1 MKVLW
6 EKERGGAGEVQHQR
20 QQTIL
25 HIWPFSAL
33 LYSVKDTLIYK
44 QSIVSGALCLA
55 I

>member
-1 MKVLW
+1 MG
-6 EKERGGAGEVQHQR
+6 ERARGGEVQHQR

-25 HIWPFSAL
+25 HIGPFSAL

-44 QSIVSGALCLA
+44 QSIVRGALCLA